1 MNLLKTL
8 RETALAVLPVCAIVC
23 ILAFTIAPL
32 ETALIGEFLFGSS
45 LVITGLSFFL
55 NGAELGIIPAGSY
68 LGAALTRSRKILL
81 ILGSG
86 FVIGFFITIAEP
98 DLHILGSQVQE
109 ISEGITANSL
119 ILSISLGIAVFLL
132 LALARVVF
140 HISFRFLIIAGYA
153 AVFAAASRI
162 TPEFVAVAFDS
173 GGATTGPMTVPF
185 IIALGIGV
193 SAVREDKS
201 ALEDSFGF
209 TGIASIGPILAVALL
224 GLLRAPQKAA
234 LAAETALSV
243 AVETPGFFAEL
254 LHRIPETAAHVFLAL
269 APIACIILLF
279 QIFFMK
285 LPPKQT
291 RKIAFGFFYAWLG
304 LVFFFTGTETAFVP
318 AGRAIGSILGA
329 SESSWIL
336 IPLGCLLGAIVVCA
350 EPAIWVLTEQVEEI
364 SAGNIRKPVLLTAL
378 ALGVAAAVGLSMFRI
393 LEGFSI
399 WLLLLPFYGTALGLT
414 FVTPRLFTAIAF
426 DSGGVASGPMASTF
440 ILSLAIGAAS
450 SSGGNPGTD
459 GFGVIALIAAT
470 PLVTIQLLGILYQRS
485 EDRVLAAGQKSKE
498 ALR

>member
-318 AGRAIGSILGA
+318 AGRAIGSILGG

-336 IPLGCLLGAIVVCA
+336 IPLG
-350 EPAIWVLTEQVEEI
+350 
-364 SAGNIRKPVLLTAL
+364 
-378 ALGVAAAVGLSMFRI
+378 
-393 LEGFSI
+393 
-399 WLLLLPFYGTALGLT
+399 
-414 FVTPRLFTAIAF
+414 
-426 DSGGVASGPMASTF
+426 
-440 ILSLAIGAAS
+440 
-450 SSGGNPGTD
+450 
-459 GFGVIALIAAT
+459 
-470 PLVTIQLLGILYQRS
+470 
-485 EDRVLAAGQKSKE
+485 
-498 ALR
+498 

>member
-1 MNLLKTL
+1 M
-8 RETALAVLPVCAIVC
+8 R
-23 ILAFTIAPL
+23 
-32 ETALIGEFLFGSS
+32 
-45 LVITGLSFFL
+45 
-55 NGAELGIIPAGSY
+55 
-68 LGAALTRSRKILL
+68 
-81 ILGSG
+81 
-86 FVIGFFITIAEP
+86 
-98 DLHILGSQVQE
+98 
-109 ISEGITANSL
+109 
-119 ILSISLGIAVFLL
+119 
-132 LALARVVF
+132 
-140 HISFRFLIIAGYA
+140 
-153 AVFAAASRI
+153 
-162 TPEFVAVAFDS
+162 
-173 GGATTGPMTVPF
+173 
-185 IIALGIGV
+185 
-193 SAVREDKS
+193 
-201 ALEDSFGF
+201 
-209 TGIASIGPILAVALL
+209 
-224 GLLRAPQKAA
+224 
-234 LAAETALSV
+234 
-243 AVETPGFFAEL
+243 
-254 LHRIPETAAHVFLAL
+254 
-269 APIACIILLF
+269 
-279 QIFFMK
+279 
-285 LPPKQT
+285 
-291 RKIAFGFFYAWLG
+291 
-304 LVFFFTGTETAFVP
+304 VFFFTGTETAFVP